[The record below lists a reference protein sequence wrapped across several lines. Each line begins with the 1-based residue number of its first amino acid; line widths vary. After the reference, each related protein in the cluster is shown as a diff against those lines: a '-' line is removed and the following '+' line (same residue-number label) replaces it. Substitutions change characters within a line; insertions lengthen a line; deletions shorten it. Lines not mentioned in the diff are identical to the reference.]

1 MAPPSGSQLRIVVSE
16 TCSKPPVLLAP
27 GKFLFKQ
34 QLKGLVS
41 TLLSRPEPELK
52 RSHGIFPL
60 AKGEN
65 VLPADVCAEFA
76 NGFKIDGAA
85 SVTKVDLR
93 NFKADSPF
101 EAFHMFRTCSSLE
114 EVDLSGLESVDV
126 VIAQGMFG
134 QCSKMKR
141 IDLGNLDFGL
151 TQSMDAMFG
160 GMCGTG
166 GNQSWL
172 NPSPLRADGRP
183 YVRRFAVCRQSRHE
197 GKNRR
202 MLNPTA
208 RAGVI
213 IPF

>member
-1 MAPPSGSQLRIVVSE
+1 MRFSNSGAPSGSQLRIVVSE

-151 TQSMDAMFG
+151 TQSMDAMFEACAELVEINLG
-160 GMCGTG
+160 STHPHCARTADHMFDGCRV
-166 GNQSWL
+166 
-172 NPSPLRADGRP
+172 PS
-183 YVRRFAVCRQSRHE
+183 
-197 GKNRR
+197 
-202 MLNPTA
+202 
-208 RAGVI
+208 
-213 IPF
+213 IPA